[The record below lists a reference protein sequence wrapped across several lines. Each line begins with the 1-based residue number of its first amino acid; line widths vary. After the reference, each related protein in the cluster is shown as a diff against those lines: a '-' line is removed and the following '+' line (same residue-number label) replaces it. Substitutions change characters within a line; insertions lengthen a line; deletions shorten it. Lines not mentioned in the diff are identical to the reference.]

1 MSLAPMTENHIQ
13 APVLSR
19 TEPQLS
25 VMMCECTRSLM
36 DKFMRQSRGILLHAC
51 SVSVACFQ
59 VCILIFFFKKTL
71 ETKRA
76 ASHLWVWVGIY
87 KALAEVT
94 TSDNSLRWLNNWIV
108 WCDESLTAYLML
120 MWMFHG
126 SVWFT
131 NYKEYSCEVVCADV
145 KFHLGTVCMERS

>member
-1 MSLAPMTENHIQ
+1 MSLDPMTENHIQ
-13 APVLSR
+13 AQFYLEQNHSYRSWCVSARGAWWTSSWDSR
-19 TEPQLS
+19 GVFCYMHALS
-25 VMMCECTRSLM
+25 VLHV
-36 DKFMRQSRGILLHAC
+36 SRY
-51 SVSVACFQ
+51 VFW
-59 VCILIFFFKKTL
+59 IFFLKTL
-71 ETKRA
+71 ETTR
-76 ASHLWVWVGIY
+76 SVSNLRVWVGIY
-87 KALAEVT
+87 KTLVEVT

-131 NYKEYSCEVVCADV
+131 NYKECSCEVVCADV